1 MDCSICGLDA
11 LRMKSRDG
19 FVHEIHVLSRHML
32 VPVVVDDEPFA
43 ENRKIRETFF
53 HQLLLITELLADISG
68 QCFP

>member
-11 LRMKSRDG
+11 LRMKSHDR
-19 FVHEIHVLSRHML
+19 FVHEIYVLSGHML

-43 ENRKIRETFF
+43 KNRKLRQTFF

-68 QCFP
+68 QCFT